1 MYLKKMSF
9 AEKKDMIIAQV
20 IISPNTNMSDWL
32 DILHDLSFI

>member
-1 MYLKKMSF
+1 MSF

-20 IISPNTNMSDWL
+20 IISPNINKSDWL